1 MHTIKHSLIVSLLR
15 KLQFLPY
22 SIRKTQNDDAYHYHV
37 ITHFALL
44 SKLFFYGYANQ
55 MISLAESFEINSPV
69 TIPSS
74 NNFVIS
80 NMFSGEGDLLYQM
93 KIFCP

>member
-1 MHTIKHSLIVSLLR
+1 MHTIKHSLIVSLLK
-15 KLQFLPY
+15 KLQFLSY

-37 ITHFALL
+37 ITHFASL
-44 SKLFFYGYANQ
+44 SKLFFYEYINQ
-55 MISLAESFEINSPV
+55 MISLTEPSEINYHV
-69 TIPSS
+69 TIHSS

-80 NMFSGEGDLLYQM
+80 DLFSGEVDLLYQM